1 MTGTDIRK
9 PSCSSGES
17 LWHQRAVNW
26 PRCVMKAV
34 ISCACSRVQK
44 SLVIA
49 SVTEGCK
56 GCITETHKQLKHI
69 HQSWGREQA
78 LSHFFPPSPSVFHT
92 FAFLVA
98 VNKARYTRIH
108 THTQT
113 HAHTDLLPWYVHD
126 WTLVSKAYE
135 HQACCHAN
143 FEYSLNSQANSL
155 PLHFWTVLDVPGN
168 YYSWVKLYRNL
179 HKQCGAAVLTTKTF
193 MDRSCD

>member
-1 MTGTDIRK
+1 MTGTDIWK

-44 SLVIA
+44 PLVIA
-49 SVTEGCK
+49 SVTEGCE
-56 GCITETHKQLKHI
+56 GCITETHKQLIHI
-69 HQSWGREQA
+69 HQSRGREQA

-92 FAFLVA
+92 FAFMVA
-98 VNKARYTRIH
+98 VNKARYTHIYTC
-108 THTQT
+108 THRPT
-113 HAHTDLLPWYVHD
+113 HAQICYLGMYMTELLWVKPVCIKPVVMQ
-126 WTLVSKAYE
+126 T
-135 HQACCHAN
+135 
-143 FEYSLNSQANSL
+143 LNSQANSL